1 MSGMNPSTTIG
12 WTATF
17 VTGAWLAAS
26 LPASAAGVEVTNYE
40 VTKEF
45 EGAHATDLS
54 GIACVPLNQGEYRCL
69 VIDDESKFA
78 QLAKIENGAIE
89 AKAEISAD
97 QEGGRSQAARQKA
110 FGSLRQRYG
119 RFRRV

>member
-1 MSGMNPSTTIG
+1 MTTIG

-78 QLAKIENGAIE
+78 QLAKIEDGCIKNN
-89 AKAEISAD
+89 
-97 QEGGRSQAARQKA
+97 
-110 FGSLRQRYG
+110 
-119 RFRRV
+119 